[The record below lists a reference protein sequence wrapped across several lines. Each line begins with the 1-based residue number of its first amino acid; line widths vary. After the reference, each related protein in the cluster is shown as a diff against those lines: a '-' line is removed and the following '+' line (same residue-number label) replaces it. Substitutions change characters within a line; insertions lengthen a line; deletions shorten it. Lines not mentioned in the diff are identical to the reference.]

1 MPDTIRYARYP
12 SCKVFDANGNQIQ
25 HLLWGDWVKVL
36 GAPQNGKLPVHVRGT
51 DGLMHPADLQTEQ
64 LLEVVFLDVGQG
76 DGCLIVTPDD
86 RKLIVDAGEGDNMYR
101 YLKWRFNFV
110 GGPRR
115 FDAAI
120 ITHPD
125 SDHYN
130 GFKRLFNE
138 PNITFNR
145 VYHNGIM
152 EQIGKPFGKEETT
165 GGVRYITELM
175 QTRQDLEA
183 FLADPARF
191 GRKLYPNLLKD
202 ALGRLAAGGDIRMLA
217 ASADPSSAN
226 YVEGFD
232 ATGPMRLRV
241 LGPIAE
247 PGANGRPKLRWF
259 KDQPGRGS
267 FDAGKTKNGHSVLVR
282 LEYRELSILL
292 GGDLNAS
299 AETFLL
305 SRYTGL
311 AWPPQNTAAE
321 QIMIEAARAH
331 FGADITKSCHHGS
344 ADFTDAFLQA
354 VHSAATVI
362 SSGDEESHAHPRSDT
377 LGAVGLHGR
386 GWRPLIFSTEL
397 ARSSREDEGDKGVAL
412 GRLLERIDR
421 TTDATIRA
429 QLIESRNQLV
439 EALAERN
446 VTTYG
451 AINLRSDGRRAVF
464 AYKLERP
471 RIGGSLGS
479 NSQTISKWDI
489 YPMERVGNGPL
500 IYAPG
505 AS

>member
-1 MPDTIRYARYP
+1 MADIIRYARYP
-12 SCKVFDANGNQIQ
+12 SAKVFDPNGNQIQ

-36 GAPQNGKLPVHVRGT
+36 GVAQNGKVPVHVRGT
-51 DGLMHPADLQTEQ
+51 DGTMNESDLQTEP
-64 LLEVVFLDVGQG
+64 LLEIVFVDVGQG

-86 RKLIVDAGEGDNMYR
+86 RRLILDAGEGDNMHR

-138 PNITFNR
+138 PNITFRR

-152 EQIGKPFGKEETT
+152 EQNGKPFGKEKTA
-165 GGVRYITELM
+165 GGVRYVTELV
-175 QTRQDLEA
+175 QSRQDLEA
-183 FLADPARF
+183 FLADAPRY

-202 ALGRLAAGGDIRMLA
+202 ALSRLAAGGDIRMLSA
-217 ASADPSSAN
+217 AMDPQQPT

-232 ATGPMRLRV
+232 ASQELRLRV
-241 LGPIAE
+241 LGPIPE
-247 PGANGRPKLRWF
+247 PGIGGRMKLRWF

-267 FDAGKTKNGHSVLVR
+267 YDAGKTKNGHSILIR
-282 LEYRELSILL
+282 IEYRDLSILL

-311 AWPPQNTAAE
+311 AWPPHDAAAE
-321 QIMIEAARAH
+321 QTMVEAARRH

-344 ADFTDAFLQA
+344 ADFTDAFLEA
-354 VHSAATVI
+354 VNSAATIV
-362 SSGDEESHAHPRSDT
+362 SSGDEESFAHPRSDT
-377 LGAVGLHGR
+377 LGAIGLHGR

-421 TTDATIRA
+421 ATDATIRA
-429 QLIESRNQLV
+429 QLIEQRNALI

-451 AINLRSDGRRAVF
+451 AINLRSDGRKAVF

-471 RIGGSLGS
+471 RVGGSLGS
-479 NSQTISKWDI
+479 NSQTLIKWDI
-489 YPMERVGNGPL
+489 YTMERVGNGPL
-500 IYAPG
+500 VYVAPS
-505 AS
+505 A

>member
-1 MPDTIRYARYP
+1 MADTIRFARYP
-12 SCKVFDANGNQIQ
+12 SAKVFDATGNQIQ
-25 HLLWGDWVKVL
+25 HLLWGDWVKVP
-36 GAPQNGKLPVHVRGT
+36 GTAQDGKLPVHVRGT
-51 DGLMHPADLQTEQ
+51 DGLMNANDLQTEQ
-64 LLEVVFLDVGQG
+64 LLELVFVDVGQG

-86 RKLIVDAGEGDNMYR
+86 RKLIVDAGEGDNMFR
-101 YLKWRFNFV
+101 YLRWRFNFV

-138 PNITFNR
+138 PNIKFRR

-152 EQIGKPFGKEETT
+152 EQNGKPFGMEETV
-165 GGVRYITELM
+165 GGIRYITQLVES
-175 QTRQDLEA
+175 RADLEA
-183 FLADPARF
+183 FLSDPARF

-202 ALGRLAAGGDIRMLA
+202 ALARLTADGDVRMIA
-217 ASADPSSAN
+217 ASPDPEQPS

-232 ATGPMRLRV
+232 AARELRLRV
-241 LGPIAE
+241 LGPIPE
-247 PGANGRPKLRWF
+247 TGADGRLKLRWF

-267 FDAGKTKNGHSVLVR
+267 YDAGKTKNGHSVLVKV
-282 LEYRELSILL
+282 EYRTLSILL

-311 AWPPQNTAAE
+311 PWPPQSAASE
-321 QIMIEAARAH
+321 QTMVEAARRH
-331 FGADITKSCHHGS
+331 FEADITKSCHHGS

-354 VHSAATVI
+354 VNSAATVI

-397 ARSSREDEGDKGVAL
+397 ARSSREDEGERGVAL

-421 TTDATIRA
+421 TTDAAIRA
-429 QLIESRNQLV
+429 QLIEQRD
-439 EALAERN
+439 ALIDELASRN

-451 AINLRSDGRRAVF
+451 AINVRTDGRKALL

-479 NSQTISKWDI
+479 NTQTLTKWDI
-489 YPMERVGNGPL
+489 YALERVGNGPL
-500 IYAPG
+500 VYVP
-505 AS
+505 

>member
-1 MPDTIRYARYP
+1 MADTIRFARYP
-12 SCKVFDANGNQIQ
+12 SAKVFDANGNQIQ
-25 HLLWGDWVKVL
+25 HLLWGDWIKVL
-36 GAPQNGKLPVHVRGT
+36 GTAQNGRLPVHVRGT
-51 DGLMHPADLQTEQ
+51 DGLMNESDLQTEQ
-64 LLEVVFLDVGQG
+64 LLELVFVDVGQG

-138 PNITFNR
+138 PNITFRR

-152 EQIGKPFGKEETT
+152 EQNGKPFGTEETV
-165 GGVRYITELM
+165 GGVRYITQLV
-175 QTRQDLEA
+175 QTRQDLES

-202 ALGRLAAGGDIRMLA
+202 ALERLTSDGDVRMLA
-217 ASADPSSAN
+217 ASTDPEQPS

-232 ATGPMRLRV
+232 ATRELRLRV
-241 LGPIAE
+241 LGPIPE
-247 PGANGRPKLRWF
+247 TGANGRLKLRWF

-267 FDAGKTKNGHSVLVR
+267 YDAGKTKNGHSVLIKV
-282 LEYRELSILL
+282 EYRDLSILL

-305 SRYTGL
+305 ARYTGL
-311 AWPPQNTAAE
+311 AWPPQNAAAE
-321 QIMIEAARAH
+321 QTMVEAARRH
-331 FGADITKSCHHGS
+331 FGADVTKSCHHGS
-344 ADFTDAFLQA
+344 ADFTDAFLQT
-354 VHSAATVI
+354 VNSAATVI

-429 QLIESRNQLV
+429 QLIEQRD
-439 EALAERN
+439 ALIEELARRN

-451 AINLRSDGRRAVF
+451 AINVRTDGRKALF
-464 AYKLERP
+464 ASKLERP
-471 RIGGSLGS
+471 RLGGSLGS
-479 NSQTISKWDI
+479 NTQTLTKWDM
-489 YPMERVGNGPL
+489 YALERVGNGPL
-500 IYAPG
+500 VYVP
-505 AS
+505 

>member
-1 MPDTIRYARYP
+1 MADTIRFARYP
-12 SCKVFDANGNQIQ
+12 SAKVFDANGNQIQ

-36 GAPQNGKLPVHVRGT
+36 GTAQNGKLPVHVRGT
-51 DGLMHPADLQTEQ
+51 DGLMNANDLQTEQ
-64 LLEVVFLDVGQG
+64 LLELVFVDVGQG

-101 YLKWRFNFV
+101 YLRWRFNFV

-125 SDHYN
+125 SDHYS

-138 PNITFNR
+138 ANITFRR

-152 EQIGKPFGKEETT
+152 EQNGKPFGMEETA
-165 GGVRYITELM
+165 GGIRYITQLVES
-175 QTRQDLEA
+175 RADLEA
-183 FLADPARF
+183 FLSDPARF

-202 ALGRLAAGGDIRMLA
+202 ALARLTADGDVRMIS
-217 ASADPSSAN
+217 ASPDPEQPS

-232 ATGPMRLRV
+232 AARELRLRV
-241 LGPIAE
+241 LGPIPE
-247 PGANGRPKLRWF
+247 TGADGRLKLRWF

-267 FDAGKTKNGHSVLVR
+267 YDAGKTKNGHSVLVKV
-282 LEYRELSILL
+282 EYRTLSILL

-311 AWPPQNTAAE
+311 PWPPQSAASE
-321 QIMIEAARAH
+321 QTMVEAARRH
-331 FGADITKSCHHGS
+331 FEADITKSCHHGS

-354 VHSAATVI
+354 VNSAATVI

-397 ARSSREDEGDKGVAL
+397 ARSSREDEGERGVAL

-429 QLIESRNQLV
+429 QLIEQRD
-439 EALAERN
+439 ALIDELASRN

-451 AINLRSDGRRAVF
+451 AINVRTDGRKALL

-479 NSQTISKWDI
+479 NTQTLTKWDI
-489 YPMERVGNGPL
+489 YALEQVGNGPL
-500 IYAPG
+500 VYVPTTR
-505 AS
+505 